1 MTCSYSYF
9 SKLDIKALLICG
21 GLRFFQ
27 DGTQVTSNECY
38 ILDKYSSRLF
48 ATMSKKRGYAA
59 SLITNENNL
68 WVTGGAEYEDFE
80 YDDIFSS
87 TEYILENGESIEGPN
102 LPISLAAHSVVGI
115 NSTLSM
121 FIGGFISGGK
131 SIDLTHYYDNYN
143 QVWFD
148 GPKLNFPRSFHGS
161 GIVTDLITRE
171 RLLVVTGGV
180 SYDNDYNGQDYISTE
195 ILIDGIWV
203 LGNKNA
209 KIFTL

>member
-1 MTCSYSYF
+1 MTCSYIYL

-68 WVTGGAEYEDFE
+68 WVTGGAEGSQ
-80 YDDIFSS
+80 ILSS
-87 TEYILENGESIEGPN
+87 TEYILKNGESIEGPK
-102 LPISLAAHSVVGI
+102 LPIGLAAHTVVGI
-115 NSTLSM
+115 NSTFSM
-121 FIGGFISGGK
+121 FVGGFISGLFAL
-131 SIDLTHYYDNYN
+131 DLTYYYDNYN

-148 GPKLNFPRSFHGS
+148 GPRLNFPRSFHRS

-171 RLLVVTGGV
+171 RLLIVTGGQ
-180 SYDNDYNGQDYISTE
+180 SYDHDYIMTDYSSTE
-195 ILIDGIWV
+195 ILIDGAWV
-203 LGNKNA
+203 LGNKRQEY
-209 KIFTL
+209 LH